1 MTALTQLSAA
11 IESAPRWHEYKKHRL
26 DKVQITPIEGALGAV
41 VTGLDA
47 SKPQSWEVILKL
59 KKALHEHLILVFKA
73 QVLQDNDLLAFAS
86 YFGGIFRPPTDVPVL
101 ATRDDTHV
109 PPDIVPVSNAVG
121 EGDYTGHGELSPHSD
136 HHWTPQPSSG
146 SLLYAIELPKDGGAT
161 SWYNTVQA
169 YEDLDQETK
178 DEIEGLQLITYN
190 PFLRLKDNSPIPKY
204 RFSDQPVLGAAF
216 PHPLVRTHP
225 ESGRRG
231 IYLDAQTEVEVVG
244 YDDQKGA
251 ALIERLRAHIVQPQY
266 RYEHQWQIG
275 DIVYWDNQLTLHS
288 RTAFPAEQ
296 RRLLK
301 RVSLAGARPF

>member
-1 MTALTQLSAA
+1 MTVSTQLSAA
-11 IESAPRWHEYKKHRL
+11 IAQAPRWHEYPKPSVEAI
-26 DKVQITPIEGALGAV
+26 DITPINAALGAV
-41 VTGLDA
+41 VTGIDA
-47 SKPQSWEVILKL
+47 SQPQSWEVILKL
-59 KKALHEHLILVFKA
+59 KKALQAHLVLVFKA
-73 QVLQDNDLLAFAS
+73 QQLEDHELLAFAS

-101 ATRDDTHV
+101 ASSQETLV

-146 SLLYAIELPKDGGAT
+146 SLLYAIELPGEGGVT

-190 PFLRLKDNSPIPKY
+190 PFLRRTDNSQIPRY
-204 RFSDQPVLGAAF
+204 RFSDQPVLGTAF

-251 ALIERLRAHIVQPQY
+251 ALVERLRAHVVQPKY
-266 RYEHQWQIG
+266 RYEHHWTIG

-288 RTAFPAEQ
+288 RTAFPAGQ

>member
-1 MTALTQLSAA
+1 MTVSTQLSAA
-11 IESAPRWHEYKKHRL
+11 IAQAPRWYEYPKPSVEAIH
-26 DKVQITPIEGALGAV
+26 ITPINAALGAV
-41 VTGLDA
+41 VTGIDA
-47 SKPQSWEVILKL
+47 SQPQSWEVILKL
-59 KKALHEHLILVFKA
+59 KKALQAHLVLVFKA
-73 QVLQDNDLLAFAS
+73 QQLEDHELLAFAS

-101 ATRDDTHV
+101 ASSQETLV

-146 SLLYAIELPKDGGAT
+146 SLLYAIELPGEGGVT

-190 PFLRLKDNSPIPKY
+190 PFLRRTDNSQIPRY
-204 RFSDQPVLGAAF
+204 RFSDQPVLGTAF

-251 ALIERLRAHIVQPQY
+251 ALVERLRAHVVQPKY
-266 RYEHQWQIG
+266 RYEHHWTIG

-288 RTAFPAEQ
+288 RTAFPAGQ

>member
-1 MTALTQLSAA
+1 MTAHTQLSAA

-26 DKVQITPIEGALGAV
+26 DTVQITPIEGALGAV

-47 SKPQSWEVILKL
+47 SKPQSGEVILKL

-73 QVLQDNDLLAFAS
+73 QDLEDNDLLAFAS
-86 YFGGIFRPPTDVPVL
+86 YFGGIFRPPTDIPVL
-101 ATRDDTHV
+101 ATRNDTNA

-121 EGDYTGHGELSPHSD
+121 EGDYTGHGELTPHSD

-190 PFLRLKDNSPIPKY
+190 PFLRLKDKSPIPKY

-216 PHPLVRTHP
+216 PHPLVRTHS

-244 YDDQKGA
+244 YDDKKGA

-266 RYEHQWQIG
+266 RYEHQWEIG
-275 DIVYWDNQLTLHS
+275 DIIYWDNQLTLHS